1 MQSPESLKKG
11 DKIGI
16 VAPARK
22 ISLQEIRPTIN
33 KLKKWGLE
41 VVLGNNMFNECN
53 QYSGTDEERLTDF
66 RQMLDDDSI
75 RAILCARG
83 GYGTVRIIDKIDFR
97 AFKERPKW
105 IVGFSDITV
114 LHSHIH
120 SNFCIETVHSIMPVI
135 LPDCELTEQ
144 SYETMRKVL
153 FGERQNYEIEA
164 SPLSRKGIAR
174 GVLTGGNLSI
184 LYSLTGTK
192 SDINTNDKILFI
204 EDLDEYLYHIDRMMM
219 NFKRSGKLEN
229 LAGLIVGGMGEMN
242 DNDIPFGK
250 TAQEIIA
257 ETVAEYNYPVV
268 FDFPAG
274 HIKNN
279 MALILG
285 REILLRV
292 DKKVYVE
299 FSETNNQ

>member
-1 MQSPESLKKG
+1 MQSPERLIKG

-22 ISLQEIRPTIN
+22 ISLQEIQPTSN
-33 KLKKWGLE
+33 LLKNWGLE

-53 QYSGTDEERLTDF
+53 QYSGSDEERLVDF

-75 RAILCARG
+75 RAVLCARG
-83 GYGTVRIIDKIDFR
+83 GYGTVKIIDKIDFR
-97 AFKERPKW
+97 TFKERPKW

-120 SNFCIETVHSIMPVI
+120 SNFCIETLHSIMPVI
-135 LPDCELTEQ
+135 LPDCELTRQ
-144 SYETMRKVL
+144 SYETMRKAL
-153 FGERQNYEIEA
+153 FGEKQSYEIET
-164 SPLSRKGIAR
+164 SPLSREGIAR
-174 GVLTGGNLSI
+174 GILTGGNLSI
-184 LYSLTGTK
+184 LYSLLGTK

-219 NFKRSGKLEN
+219 SLKRSGKLEN
-229 LAGLIVGGMGEMN
+229 LAGLIVGRMSEMN
-242 DNDIPFGK
+242 DNDVPFGK
-250 TAQEIIA
+250 TAKEIIA

-274 HIKNN
+274 HTKSN

-292 DKKVYVE
+292 DKTVYVE
-299 FSETNNQ
+299 FS